1 MNYRSILIVC
11 LATLEL
17 AVAGWGQTVTSS
29 DGEAWVAGDIRRLT
43 DASGDDW
50 SPSWSPDSLHRF
62 YLRPRRQQ
70 GDLRDGCEWRQS
82 AKPNQ

>member
-11 LATLEL
+11 LATLGL
-17 AVAGWGQTVTSS
+17 AVDGWGQTVTSS

-50 SPSWSPDSLHRF
+50 SPSCLRMAGTSPSCPSATATMRF
-62 YLRPRRQQ
+62 T
-70 GDLRDGCEWRQS
+70 
-82 AKPNQ
+82 